1 MVISEQSKTEIYKDY
16 HGKVFGYIIS
26 QVSNSDLAEDLSE
39 DVFLKVYEKLDTFD
53 ETKAS
58 ISTWIYTIARNTLT
72 DYYRTRKVCEEIPEE
87 YESTISVEDE
97 VCNREMLDKLA
108 NALEKLDEKLPDS
121 SITSTD
127 FKESSRDDYGIDWE
141 KYIEDTDNTEIKF
154 SSGSYDRD
162 EETSFE
168 NFFVNS
174 L

>member
-26 QVSNSDLAEDLSE
+26 QVSNSDLAEDLCE

-87 YESTISVEDE
+87 YESAISVEDE
-97 VCNREMLDKLA
+97 ICNREMLEKLA
-108 NALEKLDEKLPDS
+108 NALEKLDER
-121 SITSTD
+121 
-127 FKESSRDDYGIDWE
+127 SRDIIILRYYSGF
-141 KYIEDTDNTEIKF
+141 KLTEIAEKLDI
-154 SSGSYDRD
+154 SY
-162 EETSFE
+162 SYVKLLHNNALE
-168 NFFVNS
+168 N
-174 L
+174 LKKYL

>member
-26 QVSNSDLAEDLSE
+26 QVSNSDLAEDLCE

-87 YESTISVEDE
+87 YESAISVEDE
-97 VCNREMLDKLA
+97 ICNREMLEKLA
-108 NALEKLDEKLPDS
+108 NALEKLDER
-121 SITSTD
+121 
-127 FKESSRDDYGIDWE
+127 SRDIIILRYYSGF
-141 KYIEDTDNTEIKF
+141 KLTEIAEKLDI
-154 SSGSYDRD
+154 SY
-162 EETSFE
+162 SYVKLLHNNALE
-168 NFFVNS
+168 NLKNY

>member
-26 QVSNSDLAEDLSE
+26 QVSNSDLAEDLCE

-87 YESTISVEDE
+87 YESAISVENE

-108 NALEKLDEKLPDS
+108 NALEKLDER
-121 SITSTD
+121 
-127 FKESSRDDYGIDWE
+127 SRDIIILRYYSGF
-141 KYIEDTDNTEIKF
+141 KLTEIAEKLDI
-154 SSGSYDRD
+154 SY
-162 EETSFE
+162 SYVKLLHNNALE
-168 NFFVNS
+168 NMKNY

>member
-1 MVISEQSKTEIYKDY
+1 MVMTEQLKTEIHQNY

-26 QVSNSDLAEDLSE
+26 QVNSSDLAEDLCE

-97 VCNREMLDKLA
+97 VCNNEMLDKLA
-108 NALEKLDEKLPDS
+108 NALEKLDER
-121 SITSTD
+121 
-127 FKESSRDDYGIDWE
+127 SRDIIILRYYSGF
-141 KYIEDTDNTEIKF
+141 KLTEIAEKMDI
-154 SSGSYDRD
+154 SY
-162 EETSFE
+162 SYVKLLHNNALE
-168 NFFVNS
+168 N
-174 L
+174 LKKYL

>member
-1 MVISEQSKTEIYKDY
+1 MVMTEQLKTEIYQNY

-26 QVSNSDLAEDLSE
+26 QVNSSDLAEDLCE

-97 VCNREMLDKLA
+97 VCNNEMLDKLA
-108 NALEKLDEKLPDS
+108 NALEKLDERFRDIIILRYYSGFKL
-121 SITSTD
+121 
-127 FKESSRDDYGIDWE
+127 
-141 KYIEDTDNTEIKF
+141 TEIAEKMDI
-154 SSGSYDRD
+154 SY
-162 EETSFE
+162 SYVKLLHNNALE
-168 NFFVNS
+168 NMKKY

>member
-26 QVSNSDLAEDLSE
+26 QVNNSDLAEDLCE

-53 ETKAS
+53 NTKAS

-108 NALEKLDEKLPDS
+108 NALEKLDERARDIIILRYYSGFKL
-121 SITSTD
+121 
-127 FKESSRDDYGIDWE
+127 
-141 KYIEDTDNTEIKF
+141 TEIAEKLDI
-154 SSGSYDRD
+154 SY
-162 EETSFE
+162 SYVKLLHNNAFE
-168 NFFVNS
+168 N
-174 L
+174 LKKYL

>member
-26 QVSNSDLAEDLSE
+26 QVSNSDLAEDLCE

-87 YESTISVEDE
+87 YESAISVEDE

-108 NALEKLDEKLPDS
+108 NALEKLDER
-121 SITSTD
+121 
-127 FKESSRDDYGIDWE
+127 SRDIIILRYYSGF
-141 KYIEDTDNTEIKF
+141 KLTEIAEKLDI
-154 SSGSYDRD
+154 SY
-162 EETSFE
+162 SYVKLLHNNALE
-168 NFFVNS
+168 NLKNY

>member
-26 QVSNSDLAEDLSE
+26 QVNNSDLAEDLCE

-53 ETKAS
+53 DTKAS

-87 YESTISVEDE
+87 YESAISVEDE

-108 NALEKLDEKLPDS
+108 NALEKLDERARDIIILRYYSGLKL
-121 SITSTD
+121 
-127 FKESSRDDYGIDWE
+127 
-141 KYIEDTDNTEIKF
+141 TEIAEKLDI
-154 SSGSYDRD
+154 SY
-162 EETSFE
+162 SYVKLLHNNALE
-168 NFFVNS
+168 NLKNY